1 MDACLSI
8 VCFSLLL
15 LFILVCPLTLQQVEQ
30 LVFPQNLIRF
40 WFQMPRKGPPV
51 LFAQSKVCMSWQ
63 RGRRDMQCWIRWA
76 ARQDSTQ
83 AKGWDH
89 ELLCWYDWSIS
100 DNARPER
107 RLSCLIHVDQ
117 LNHVPIRIRNCRE
130 RIGLSER
137 SQICQ
142 IQVQKE
148 REDVKS
154 RALTEVNFGL
164 LF

>member
-1 MDACLSI
+1 MRVSP
-8 VCFSLLL
+8 
-15 LFILVCPLTLQQVEQ
+15 LFA
-30 LVFPQNLIRF
+30 LVFCF
-40 WFQMPRKGPPV
+40 FSF
-51 LFAQSKVCMSWQ
+51 LFAHLPCSKSSSLFFRKFDPPLISNAKEGASSSVCSVQ
-63 RGRRDMQCWIRWA
+63 GVHVLTKRCRDMQCWIRWA

-89 ELLCWYDWSIS
+89 KLLCWYDWSIS